1 MVKGLHNP
9 LDSSAATFKGLALK
23 RPSRRGIEPD
33 NAYVWIE
40 ELRNPEVAAGKL
52 GESTSDD
59 LHVLLRHRLLPQPDG
74 FECLGLALEGAPPDQ
89 LLFAPFA
96 DQPHRLLD
104 GRAALRA
111 VRAEAPV
118 HERPVTE

>member
-1 MVKGLHNP
+1 MVKDLHKP
-9 LDSSAATFKGLALK
+9 LDASAETFKALAFK

-59 LHVLLRHRLLPQPDG
+59 LHVLLRHRLLLQPHG
-74 FECLGLALEGAPPDQ
+74 FEGLLLAGVDRSRGGPAAEHLEHIPG
-89 LLFAPFA
+89 
-96 DQPHRLLD
+96 H
-104 GRAALRA
+104 
-111 VRAEAPV
+111 
-118 HERPVTE
+118 